1 MKQDEFYVGYL
12 ETSPPGQASFT
23 RSRALL
29 LGLIGV
35 ACALLL
41 VAAQRP
47 FSSATFEFGTET
59 ELEGVITSTPVPTL
73 VVERP
78 GSLSEAAPGTSRYL
92 LVTFGKFGAAE
103 LAQQHDGRRV
113 RLRGTL
119 VYRGGETM
127 VEVVDGSVEELE
139 GDAAIARTEGRD
151 LGVHTLRGE
160 IVDSKCFLGVM
171 KPGNLKPHRACA
183 TRCISGGVP
192 PVLLVRDPEGHASY
206 FLLVGADGEAV
217 NARILDHVAEPVE
230 ITGRVLRY
238 QDQLVLSAAPSTY
251 RRLEGL

>member
-23 RSRALL
+23 RSRTLL
-29 LGLIGV
+29 FGLVAV
-35 ACALLL
+35 ACALVL
-41 VAAQRP
+41 VAFQRP
-47 FSSATFEFGTET
+47 FSNATFEFGTET

-73 VVERP
+73 LVERP
-78 GSLSEAAPGTSRYL
+78 GELSAAAPGVSRYL

-103 LAQQHDGRRV
+103 IAREYEDQRV

-127 VEVVDGSVEELE
+127 VEIVDGSIEAIEE
-139 GDAAIARTEGRD
+139 GAAIARTEGRD
-151 LGVHTLRGE
+151 LGVHTLQGE

-192 PVLLVRDPEGHASY
+192 PVLLVRDPEGHATY
-206 FLLVGADGEAV
+206 FLLVGAQGEAV
-217 NARILDHVAEPVE
+217 NSQILDHVAEPIE

-251 RRLEGL
+251 RRL